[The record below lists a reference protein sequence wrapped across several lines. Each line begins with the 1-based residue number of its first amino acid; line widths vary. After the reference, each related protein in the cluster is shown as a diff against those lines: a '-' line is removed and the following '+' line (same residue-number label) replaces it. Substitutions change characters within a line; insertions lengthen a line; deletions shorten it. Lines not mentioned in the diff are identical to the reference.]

1 MGVKKVKKIID
12 KFEIDK
18 YIFISSFINFYGGN
32 NSEYIIDKIKNANII
47 WHDSADLNEGED
59 LLSHIVTELP
69 KDKLEYF
76 LSTRKSEAFT
86 QSAYI
91 DELNLLV
98 LPQNYDI
105 SHIVHE
111 MNHMIGSH
119 IISLSPYVVINGIS
133 YGMEKGD
140 GVVLENDAM
149 NEVINQL
156 MTFDIINE
164 LKKIGMDV
172 VYTTSWQDNAFP
184 LLMPFY
190 NRFKESL
197 KELYISGNYLKFL
210 NQFDKEKFQN
220 FSQFIF
226 IKLFNIKRRLRKN
239 EQITI
244 TSEEIEMAESMVND
258 MVLTQ
263 DANKKI

>member
-1 MGVKKVKKIID
+1 MKKIID
-12 KFEIDK
+12 EFEKDKDIFILGFISFYNESNSK
-18 YIFISSFINFYGGN
+18 YIT
-32 NSEYIIDKIKNANII
+32 DKIKRANII
-47 WHDSADLNEGED
+47 WYDSPYLED
-59 LLSHIVTELP
+59 GKDVLSNIVTDLP

-76 LSTRKSEAFT
+76 LSKRKIETFT

-98 LPQNYDI
+98 LPQSYDI

-111 MNHMIGSH
+111 INHMIGSH
-119 IISLSPYVVINGIS
+119 IISLSPYVVINGVS
-133 YGMEKGD
+133 YSIEKGED
-140 GVVLENDAM
+140 VILENADM

-164 LKKIGMDV
+164 LKKLGLDA

-184 LLMPFY
+184 LLIPFY

-210 NQFDKEKFQN
+210 NQFDKEKFQI

-226 IKLFNIKRRLRKN
+226 MKLFKIKRELRKN

-244 TSEEIEMAESMVND
+244 TREEIEMVESMVND
-258 MVLTQ
+258 MILIPNTS
-263 DANKKI
+263 KKM

>member
-1 MGVKKVKKIID
+1 MLKIID
-12 KFEIDK
+12 RFENDK
-18 YIFISSFINFYGGN
+18 NMFISGFINFYN
-32 NSEYIIDKIKNANII
+32 ESNSKYIIDKVKNANII
-47 WHDSADLNEGED
+47 WYDSTCLKEDKD
-59 LLSHIVTELP
+59 LLSHIVTNLSM
-69 KDKLEYF
+69 DKLEYF
-76 LSTRKSEAFT
+76 LSKRKIEVFT

-91 DELNLLV
+91 NELNLLV

-105 SHIVHE
+105 SHIIHE

-119 IISLSPYVVINGIS
+119 IISLSPYMVINGLS
-133 YGMEKGD
+133 YEMGKGD
-140 GVVLENDAM
+140 VVVLENDAM

-164 LKKIGMDV
+164 LKTLGMNV

-190 NRFKESL
+190 SRFKESL
-197 KELYISGNYLKFL
+197 KELYISGNYMNFL

-226 IKLFNIKRRLRKN
+226 MKLFSIKKRLRRN
-239 EQITI
+239 EQVAITR
-244 TSEEIEMAESMVND
+244 EEIEIVESMIND
-258 MVLTQ
+258 MTLTQ
-263 DANKKI
+263 NTNKKR